1 MNIHDNI
8 EIVDLALKIGD
19 TLIITDTQIGY
30 EESLNKQGI
39 LIPRFQFDDMLARI
53 SKIIDRANPEK
64 IIINGDIKH
73 EFGTI
78 SRTEWRNT
86 LRLIDFLTSKAKL
99 ILIKGNHDTVLGP
112 ITNKKMIEI
121 RDHYSIGDIYLCH
134 GHHIPSDEDFMKSKI
149 VIIGHEHPAIG
160 LKDKGRVEK
169 YKCFLKGRYK
179 GKTLIVQPSFNL
191 LTEGTDILKE
201 KLLSPFLQQKLDDFE
216 IFIFGKEV
224 LYFGMVKNLI
234 S

>member
-1 MNIHDNI
+1 MNIHDTI
-8 EIVDLALKIGD
+8 EIVDLALKVGD

-30 EESLNKQGI
+30 EESLNKQGV

-53 SKIIDRANPEK
+53 SEIIDRANPEK

-112 ITNKKMIEI
+112 ITNK
-121 RDHYSIGDIYLCH
+121 
-134 GHHIPSDEDFMKSKI
+134 
-149 VIIGHEHPAIG
+149 
-160 LKDKGRVEK
+160 
-169 YKCFLKGRYK
+169 
-179 GKTLIVQPSFNL
+179 
-191 LTEGTDILKE
+191 
-201 KLLSPFLQQKLDDFE
+201 
-216 IFIFGKEV
+216 
-224 LYFGMVKNLI
+224 
-234 S
+234 